1 RYILEVR
8 RVLGDSVEAPR
19 FIQTFPKRGY
29 EFIAP
34 VIQDPAPPPTDG
46 NTAPLAMEGA
56 EKRATRA
63 PSTAL
68 PASTVPAGAQVRAT
82 PRILLLLVVAAVIA
96 AVIAPLLGRKSEALR
111 DRDSI
116 VLADVENRSG
126 EAVFDF
132 TLRQALATQLAQSP
146 FLNLVPDERVRETLR
161 LMGRAPDDHLAHD
174 VALEVCRRQSVKAML
189 EGSIARLGTVYVV
202 TVSAT
207 NCQTGEPI
215 AAEQAEAETKE
226 RVLAG

>member
-1 RYILEVR
+1 MPSFGPFRLDVVNQCLWHGDERLPLMPKPFAVLRYLVDHPGRLVTQDELMAAVWTDTHVQPDVLRRYILEIR

-34 VIQDPAPPPTDG
+34 VVQDPAPPPTDG
-46 NTAPLAMEGA
+46 DTAPLAIGGA

-63 PSTAL
+63 PSPAL
-68 PASTVPAGAQVRAT
+68 PASTVPARARVGATR
-82 PRILLLLVVAAVIA
+82 RILLLLVVAAVIA
-96 AVIAPLLGRKSEALR
+96 AVIAPHLGRKSEALR

-132 TLRQALATQLAQSP
+132 TLRQAL
-146 FLNLVPDERVRETLR
+146 
-161 LMGRAPDDHLAHD
+161 
-174 VALEVCRRQSVKAML
+174 
-189 EGSIARLGTVYVV
+189 
-202 TVSAT
+202 
-207 NCQTGEPI
+207 
-215 AAEQAEAETKE
+215 
-226 RVLAG
+226 